1 MTDKPTTS
9 STSQPEG
16 QTPPVK
22 PSPSAKLSPSAK
34 PSPSAAQALP
44 TSADM
49 QTPPTSDSPTHLYPE
64 ARYRHIWALAWPIV
78 LSNITLPLVGA
89 VDVAVMGQLPDP
101 AYVAGVALGALLFDF
116 FYLFVGFL
124 RMSTTGFA
132 ARAYGEA
139 AHNENQLI
147 LARACSIALIA
158 ATIFMVFLP
167 VFLTAALWLL
177 EAEPY
182 VETLMA
188 DYVQIR
194 IFAAPAALLNITLL
208 GWLYGQQAMRIG
220 MAQLLMVN
228 LLNISLSLAFVMWL
242 GWGIEGVAIASV
254 GAQWGG
260 LILTVLLIY
269 LQRQRFHLDT
279 LRFDRAALAALAPWL
294 RYFSLSRDLVLRTGL
309 LFFVEFMLISE
320 AAKIDTL
327 TLAAM
332 QILIVIF
339 GLIAYGLDGFAH
351 AAEALVGEAIGK
363 RRPHHLM
370 RVARRSTALA
380 FGVACLMSVFF
391 ALARPWLLPLFTS
404 QPDLQ
409 DAVIS
414 IWHWVLIIPPASVLA
429 FQMDG
434 VFVGAAQGREMRNS
448 MILAVILFALTLF
461 TLRDL
466 TNQFAPLDALLAAFI
481 IYLIARGV
489 LLWRRLSI
497 VRQQAETPNG

>member
-1 MTDKPTTS
+1 MTKRQQTS
-9 STSQPEG
+9 SNRSDDRETGQAGTRQDGTS
-16 QTPPVK
+16 
-22 PSPSAKLSPSAK
+22 
-34 PSPSAAQALP
+34 
-44 TSADM
+44 
-49 QTPPTSDSPTHLYPE
+49 PE

-89 VDVAVMGQLPDP
+89 VDVAVMGHLPDP
-101 AYVAGVALGALLFDF
+101 AFVAGVALGALLFDF

-139 AHNENQLI
+139 AHAENQLI
-147 LARACSIALIA
+147 LARACAIALVA
-158 ATIFMVFLP
+158 AMIFMLFLP
-167 VFLTAALWLL
+167 AFLSSALWLL
-177 EAEPY
+177 EAEPH
-182 VETLMA
+182 VEALMVQ
-188 DYVQIR
+188 YVQIR

-228 LLNISLSLAFVMWL
+228 LLNISLSLGFVMGL
-242 GWGIEGVAIASV
+242 NWGIAGVAIASV

-260 LILTVLLIY
+260 LILTITLIY
-269 LQRQRFHLDT
+269 MQRRRFHLDR
-279 LRFDRAALAALAPWL
+279 LHFDKAGLSALAPWL

-309 LFFVEFMLISE
+309 LFLVEFLLISQ

-332 QILIVIF
+332 QILIVLF

-363 RRPHHLM
+363 GRPKQLM
-370 RVARRSTALA
+370 MVARRSTYLA
-380 FGVACLMSVFF
+380 FIVACLMSGFF
-391 ALARPWLLPLFTS
+391 AFAQPLIIPLFTN

-409 DAVIS
+409 AAVIS
-414 IWHWVLIIPPASVLA
+414 IWHWVLIIPPASMLA

-434 VFVGAAQGREMRNS
+434 IFVGAAQGREMRNS
-448 MILAVILFALTLF
+448 MILAFILFGLSLLTLK
-461 TLRDL
+461 
-466 TNQFAPLDALLAAFI
+466 QFDDHIAPLDALLAAFI
-481 IYLIARGV
+481 LYLIARGL
-489 LLWRRLSI
+489 LLWRRLHI
-497 VRQQAETPNG
+497 VRHQAEDQKIKIQQAKIQ